1 MTFGEHLEELRKSL
15 GKALLWLAVGLV
27 IGLAFFAD
35 RVVRYVQEPL
45 KAAIQEYNVDR
56 DLARFGVDPDS
67 PDVQGLR
74 HLLRE
79 NGLVWELVYD
89 VPEEILEET
98 NLTADEAVRTA
109 GPVQMVELLT
119 KLPDASE
126 LKPRLQ
132 LRRQEIGL
140 SSLQIEEPFM
150 IWVKAGLIVGAVLAS
165 PMIFYHLWSFV
176 AAGLHSHERRYIYIY
191 LPISVGLFV
200 SGVCMAFYFVLQYVL
215 DFLLQFNGQLDVAIE
230 PRLTYYVN
238 FVLLLP
244 LGFGLAFQLPLV
256 MLFLER
262 IGLISV
268 EAYLGSWRIAI
279 LVIAVISMLVTPAD
293 LTSMISLMIPLIFL
307 YFLGVLMCK
316 YIPKGRGLG
325 SDAYDP
331 R

>member
-1 MTFGEHLEELRKSL
+1 MTFGEHLEELRKAL

-27 IGLAFFAD
+27 IGLVFFAD

-67 PDVQGLR
+67 ADVQGLR

-140 SSLQIEEPFM
+140 SSLKIEEPFM
-150 IWVKAGLIVGAVLAS
+150 IWVKAGLIVGAVIAS
-165 PMIFYHLWSFV
+165 PMIFFHLWSFV
-176 AAGLHSHERRYIYIY
+176 AAGLHTHERRYIYVY

-200 SGVCMAFYFVLQYVL
+200 SGVCLAFYFVLQYVL
-215 DFLLQFNGQLDVAIE
+215 SFLLQFNGQLDVAIE

-262 IGLISV
+262 IGLITV